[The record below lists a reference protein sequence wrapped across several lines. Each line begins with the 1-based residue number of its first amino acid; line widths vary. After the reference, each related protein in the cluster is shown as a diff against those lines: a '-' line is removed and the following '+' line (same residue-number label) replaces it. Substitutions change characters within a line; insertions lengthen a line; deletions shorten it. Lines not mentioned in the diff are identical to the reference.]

1 MKKTLI
7 IGVAGGTGSG
17 KTTVARSILER
28 LKAADAA
35 LIPQDAYYRD
45 RSTLSMEERA
55 DINYDH
61 PEAIDIELLQDH
73 LKRLKQGEAVQR
85 PVYSFVTHT
94 RLEDTVVIEP
104 CDALILEG
112 ILVLADDLLRELMDV
127 KIYVETDDDIRF
139 IRRLK
144 RDIRKRGRSVE
155 SVIEQY
161 LDRVRPM
168 HLEFVQPSRRYADI
182 IIPEGG
188 RNDVAIDLICS
199 RIMHE
204 LRTND

>member
-1 MKKTLI
+1 VKKTLI